1 MKKKVI
7 DIFPPKEKKEDVCF
21 SGKESSIEER
31 PVIKKALGERE
42 KKWFFNKKKILLGL
56 SLCFLLAVFFLPL
69 FFEKAEIIIS
79 PKTEKLN
86 FTKKI
91 IVDATK
97 ENSDFSEGILRGEIL
112 MKEQVFIDEFQ
123 ASGKKLTRA
132 EGILRLY
139 NAYTTQN
146 EVWRKGTRFVSS
158 EGKLFLSK
166 GKIHIPGATMKN
178 KKIIPSYVDVPVVAA
193 EGGESYNIGPSKFS
207 VFVYRGTPRYTKFY
221 GESFK
226 PMKGGGE
233 VSQVTAEDLKEAR
246 KALEE
251 KAKQE
256 APSLFK
262 EASGLGYKVLKDGI
276 KIEILE
282 EKSEAKEG
290 DEKEKFNFQIK
301 ARLLTLVFR
310 EKEADN
316 FIFSLLSQKV
326 PSSKIIDERT
336 LEKEYKAEFFNPE
349 TKRLSLFLL
358 FSIKTYNRFQSEYLK
373 KALAGKKIKEAKIFL
388 DSIDGINQAKVK
400 IFPFWLRKLPG
411 DIEKINIKVE
421 PKID

>member
-7 DIFPPKEKKEDVCF
+7 DIFPPKEKKEAVSF
-21 SGKESSIEER
+21 SEIEER
-31 PVIKKALGERE
+31 PVIEKALEEKE
-42 KKWFFNKKKILLGL
+42 KKGFFNKKRTLLGF
-56 SLCFLLAVFFLPL
+56 SLCFLLAVFFVPL
-69 FFEKAEIIIS
+69 LFEKAEIIIS

-86 FTKKI
+86 FTEKI

-97 ENSDFSEGILRGEIL
+97 ENSDFSEGVLRGEIL
-112 MKEQVFIDEFQ
+112 RKEQVFIDEFQ

-132 EGILRLY
+132 EGVLRLY

-166 GKIHIPGATMKN
+166 GKINIPGATMKN

-251 KAKQE
+251 KAKKE
-256 APSLFK
+256 APNLFK
-262 EASGLGYKVLKDGI
+262 EASGLDYKVLKDGI

-290 DEKEKFNFQIK
+290 EEKEKFNFQIK
-301 ARLLTLVFR
+301 ARLSALVFK

-316 FIFSLLSQKV
+316 FIFSFLSQKV

-358 FSIKTYNRFQSEYLK
+358 FSVKTYNRFQPESLK

-388 DSIDGINQAKVK
+388 DNIEGINQARVK
-400 IFPFWLRKLPG
+400 TFPFWLRELPG
-411 DIEKINIKVE
+411 DIGKINIKVE